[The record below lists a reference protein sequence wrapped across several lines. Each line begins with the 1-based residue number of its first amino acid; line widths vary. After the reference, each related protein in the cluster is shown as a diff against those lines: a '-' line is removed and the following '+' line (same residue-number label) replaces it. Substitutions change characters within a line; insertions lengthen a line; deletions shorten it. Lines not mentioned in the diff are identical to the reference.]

1 MFAEE
6 NTIEISGLIVGFL
19 LTIFVYSFVVKDNPM
34 YRLAVHILV
43 GVSAGFAGV
52 VVVNQVLIPV
62 AESIISQDDNNQLVL
77 WVIPII
83 LAVLLLAKLFPRFA
97 WIGNSSMAV
106 LIAVGSAVG
115 LVGAILGTLIPQI
128 TATYESGLVTIV
140 VALLTVCVLAYFHF
154 TGRLTNENDVEL
166 PAWYQYITLTG
177 KFVMTIALAGV
188 FAGLFSTTLVLISER
203 FGFYFESFRNIFTG

>member
-19 LTIFVYSFVVKDNPM
+19 LTVFVYSFVVKDNPM

-188 FAGLFSTTLVLISER
+188 FAGLFSTTLVLLSER

>member
-1 MFAEE
+1 MFAQE
-6 NTIEISGLIVGFL
+6 NINEISGLIVGFL
-19 LTIFVYSFVVKDNPM
+19 LTIFVYSYVVKDNPM

-62 AESIISQDDNNQLVL
+62 GKSIISQGDNMQLVL
-77 WVIPII
+77 WIIPII

-128 TATYESGLVTIV
+128 TATYESGLVTII
-140 VALLTVCVLAYFHF
+140 VAILTVCVLAYFHF

-166 PAWYQYITLTG
+166 PAWYQYVSLTG

-188 FAGLFSTTLVLISER
+188 FAGLFSTTLVLLSER
-203 FGFYFESFRNIFTG
+203 FGFYFESFRTIFTG